1 MLYNSKYF
9 KVPPLSAPSF
19 FPIMSLLP
27 MRCMLY
33 AKENLPYEKYE
44 DAFGELWQFLWR
56 EHKDVSKP
64 EVLAECLGRH
74 FGREDVERS
83 ECYFLSSCGG
93 SWRGEGEDCV
103 VLLSGCDADFVC
115 V

>member
-1 MLYNSKYF
+1 
-9 KVPPLSAPSF
+9 
-19 FPIMSLLP
+19 MSLLP

-74 FGREDVERS
+74 FGREDVEKSKFHLYRRAN
-83 ECYFLSSCGG
+83 E
-93 SWRGEGEDCV
+93 
-103 VLLSGCDADFVC
+103 
-115 V
+115 